1 MLLLE
6 GGQGRGHLGNLSRHM
21 ETAPMLAAVVPTMCR
36 SHHHRHCV
44 LSPLLL
50 DGGRCLP
57 TYSALDDMD
66 I

>member
-6 GGQGRGHLGNLSRHM
+6 GGQGRGHLGSPSRRM
-21 ETAPMLAAVVPTMCR
+21 ETSPMLAAVVPTKYK
-36 SHHHRHCV
+36 SQHHIRCV
-44 LSPLLL
+44 LCLLLL

-57 TYSALDDMD
+57 ISLALADVE